1 MKGMNRVVLVGNLGR
16 DPEVK
21 VVGDGLKVARISLAT
36 TEIFRVKD
44 GSIKSDTQWHTV
56 IFWRVLAELAA
67 KYLRNGSLIYL
78 EGRLKTRAYEDAR
91 AKKRYVTEIIG
102 DKFIMLDKRPSSKAE
117 DWPHDILWDDPPP
130 F

>member
-78 EGRLKTRAYEDAR
+78 EGRLKTRVYEDAR

>member
-44 GSIKSDTQWHTV
+44 GNIKSDTQWHTV

-78 EGRLKTRAYEDAR
+78 EGRLKTRAYKDAR

>member
-78 EGRLKTRAYEDAR
+78 EGRLKTRAYKDAR